1 MLNSIIDGAALYIKQ
16 ILSNGGFKVT
26 ELKNGIYKQL
36 LTAFQDMINHD
47 VVMIPELINL
57 VRGTKG
63 QLSLDD
69 TDNPSYG
76 LKHVAIKFKKLSTGG
91 YHKGYKIL
99 LFLWDLGYCRIPIGF
114 ALYHKESK
122 SINELAR
129 KGLSLLRNTYELIPE
144 TILADGAFFTDE
156 TAKRLTD
163 YGWPFV
169 MRFNKARTLS
179 KNPIRKLIPRGYGE
193 ATGTISNGT
202 KLKVIRRKSR
212 FFACNRMT
220 WGVKKILKLY
230 TLRWKIEEMFRV
242 LKSCIGLN
250 RCQQHTM
257 QAQAIYI
264 FMCLVLTT
272 CAERLKTGSVYEY
285 LRQNFS
291 GDLDVE
297 ELLKQGLAP
306 GY

>member
-1 MLNSIIDGAALYIKQ
+1 MINSIIDGAALYIKQ

-36 LTAFQDMINHD
+36 LTAFQNMPNHD

-57 VRGTKG
+57 ARGIKG

-69 TDNPSYG
+69 TNNPSYG
-76 LKHVAIKFKKLSTGG
+76 LKKQAVKIKNLSTGG
-91 YHKGYKIL
+91 YHNGYKIL
-99 LFLWDLGYCRIPIGF
+99 LFLWCTKYWRIPIGF

-129 KGLSLLRNTYELIPE
+129 KGLNLLRRTYKLRPE
-144 TILADGAFFTDE
+144 TVLADAAFFTDA
-156 TAKRLTD
+156 TAKLLTD

-179 KNPIRKLIPRGYGE
+179 GTPIRKSIPRGYGE
-193 ATGTISNGT
+193 ETGRISNGT

-212 FFACNRMT
+212 FFACNRMM
-220 WGVKKILKLY
+220 WDVKKILKMY
-230 TLRWKIEEMFRV
+230 TLRWKIEEFFRV
-242 LKSCIGLN
+242 LKSCIGLD

-257 QAQAIYI
+257 DAQAIYI
-264 FMCLVLTT
+264 FMCLVLTA

-291 GDLDVE
+291 GELDVE
-297 ELLKQGLAP
+297 KLLKQGLAP
-306 GY
+306 VC

>member
-1 MLNSIIDGAALYIKQ
+1 MINSIIEGSSLYIKQ
-16 ILSNGGFKVT
+16 ILSFGGFKVT
-26 ELKNGIYKQL
+26 ELKKGIYEQL
-36 LTAFQDMINHD
+36 LTAFQSMANHD

-63 QLSLDD
+63 LLSLDD

-99 LFLWDLGYCRIPIGF
+99 LFLWCTKYWRIPIGF

-129 KGLSLLRNTYELIPE
+129 EGLSLLRNTYELIPE
-144 TILADGAFFTDE
+144 TVLADGVFFTNE

-169 MRFNKARTLS
+169 MRFSKSRTLS
-179 KNPIRKLIPRGYGE
+179 KAPIRKLIPRGYGE
-193 ATGTISNGT
+193 AKGTIANGT

-212 FFACNRMT
+212 FFACNRMM
-220 WGVKKILKLY
+220 WEVKEILKLY
-230 TLRWKIEEMFRV
+230 TLRWKVEEIFRV
-242 LKSCIGLN
+242 LKTCLGLH

-257 QAQAIYI
+257 DAQAIYVL
-264 FMCLVLTT
+264 MCLVLTA
-272 CAERLKTGSVYEY
+272 CAERLKAGSIYEY
-285 LRQNFS
+285 LQQSFS
-291 GDLDVE
+291 AKLDIE
-297 ELLKQGLAP
+297 ELLKQGLTP
-306 GY
+306 IC